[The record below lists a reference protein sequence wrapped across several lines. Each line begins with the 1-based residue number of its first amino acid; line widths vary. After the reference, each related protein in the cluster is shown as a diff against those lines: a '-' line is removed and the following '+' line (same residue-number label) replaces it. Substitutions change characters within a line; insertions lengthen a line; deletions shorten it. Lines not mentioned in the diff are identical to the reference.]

1 MRSLYTIGFVYIG
14 VSLYALLTKPAP
26 EMTPT
31 TTAVAD
37 FGGDAGQW
45 FQAVKPYCNSVEA
58 EMIHKRV
65 PLPDTDEA
73 PGFSAACYALAGKV
87 DRARDVILTVSSGE
101 RWKAAGTVFDVAH
114 AIADSG
120 DDESAGPI
128 MELVVEFWPNHW
140 QALYH
145 AGMARYGLGQ
155 HRLAQQYLQQF
166 LEYYPE
172 EDGWTQSARQALQQI
187 EKQ

>member
-1 MRSLYTIGFVYIG
+1 MRSLYTIGFLYIG
-14 VSLYALLTKPAP
+14 VSLYALLIKPAP
-26 EMTPT
+26 EMTPIT
-31 TTAVAD
+31 TRVAD
-37 FGGDAGQW
+37 FEGDAGQW

-58 EMIHKRV
+58 EMIHKRI
-65 PLPDTDEA
+65 PPPDTDEA

-87 DRARDVILTVSSGE
+87 DRARDVILTVASGE
-101 RWKAAGTVFDVAH
+101 QWKAAGTVFDVAH

-145 AGMARYGLGQ
+145 AGMARYGLDQ
-155 HRLAQQYLQQF
+155 PQVARKYLEQF
-166 LEYYPE
+166 LGYYPE
-172 EDGWTQSARQALQQI
+172 EDGWTKSARQALQQI
-187 EKQ
+187 DNR